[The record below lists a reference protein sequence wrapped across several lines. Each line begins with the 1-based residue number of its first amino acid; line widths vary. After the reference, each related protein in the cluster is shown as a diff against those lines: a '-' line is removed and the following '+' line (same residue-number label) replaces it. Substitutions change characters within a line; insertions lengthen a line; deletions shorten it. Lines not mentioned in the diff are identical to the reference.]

1 MPTGAIRT
9 PNANGTRQPQ
19 SFRARLG
26 QRQRQHEADRAAQQ
40 AAEVLARELPTRKEH
55 APISRRGLEQK
66 HGRRPHFAAD
76 RESLKQARDNQED
89 RRQDANRL
97 VAGRER
103 DDAAADRHQPDGEGH
118 RRLAPGAVA
127 VSANEG
133 AAERPRD
140 EADAESGGRRQ
151 IAHQDIVRRKERL
164 ANHAQEC
171 GVDREIEEF
180 ETVAEDRRKNTA
192 RSERWPREVRAASAP
207 AVKRLSS
214 APCRNV
220 SGPRVAVNGWSAV
233 GREHTPTEAR
243 GSVSRRPLPDSEAR
257 RDQKPK
263 NSRRS
268 ASS

>member
-1 MPTGAIRT
+1 MPTGAIKT

-19 SFRARLG
+19 SFRVRLR
-26 QRQRQHEADRAAQQ
+26 QRQRQQQANRAAQK
-40 AAEVLARELPTRKEH
+40 AREVLARELPTRKEH

-66 HGRRPHFAAD
+66 HGRRAHLASD
-76 RESLKQARDNQED
+76 RESLEEPRDNQED

-97 VAGRER
+97 IAGRER
-103 DDAAADRHQPDGEGH
+103 DDAAADRHEPDGESH
-118 RRLAPGAVA
+118 CRFASGAVA

-164 ANHAQEC
+164 ANHAEEC

-180 ETVAEDRRKNTA
+180 ETVAEDRREDTA
-192 RSERWPREVRAASAP
+192 GFERWPGKGGCGVRPCGQASLLES
-207 AVKRLSS
+207 RCGS
-214 APCRNV
+214 V
-220 SGPRVAVNGWSAV
+220 SGPRVACQRDV
-233 GREHTPTEAR
+233 R
-243 GSVSRRPLPDSEAR
+243 RRPITSREER
-257 RDQKPK
+257 VSVDQKPK